1 MDELNNREKAIL
13 DTYISLY
20 ESVLLRMGNYSIQ
33 HMDSNSRN
41 NNIMNNRINNRNRNR
56 VFNNNQNNNQNNN
69 NNENNN
75 QNNNTFIFNTVLSIF
90 NNELQMIRNSINS
103 LLETNRNRN
112 RNRNRNHTFNS
123 NTNTNINTNT
133 NRHSYLFN
141 TNLRNH
147 NNRYLNNHHSSL
159 FNPNSL
165 NFIEEVEFSIPLS
178 TTNRSNNTFLTDLSN
193 NFTNNILN
201 IIRSFNNPVVVAP
214 SAHQIEQST
223 RRVRFGDIEEPI
235 NTTCPISLER
245 FNNDQTVTQIIHCN
259 HNFNTDEI
267 NTWFQSNVRCPV
279 CRYDIREYR
288 ESNSVMDTFNLDRN
302 INSSNLQRRFI

>member
-1 MDELNNREKAIL
+1 
-13 DTYISLY
+13 
-20 ESVLLRMGNYSIQ
+20 
-33 HMDSNSRN
+33 
-41 NNIMNNRINNRNRNR
+41 
-56 VFNNNQNNNQNNN
+56 
-69 NNENNN
+69 
-75 QNNNTFIFNTVLSIF
+75 
-90 NNELQMIRNSINS
+90 
-103 LLETNRNRN
+103 
-112 RNRNRNHTFNS
+112 
-123 NTNTNINTNT
+123 
-133 NRHSYLFN
+133 
-141 TNLRNH
+141 
-147 NNRYLNNHHSSL
+147 
-159 FNPNSL
+159 L

-279 CRYDIREYR
+279 CRYDIRTNNSTNNEINNIINNENNNLFNNDILMYDA
-288 ESNSVMDTFNLDRN
+288 SNN
-302 INSSNLQRRFI
+302 ILLFEADIYYPPSQRY